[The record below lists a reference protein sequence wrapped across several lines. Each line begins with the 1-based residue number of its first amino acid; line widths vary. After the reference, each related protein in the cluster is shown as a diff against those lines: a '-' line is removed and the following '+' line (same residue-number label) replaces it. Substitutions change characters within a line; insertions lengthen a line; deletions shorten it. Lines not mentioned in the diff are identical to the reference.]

1 MEAPGRTMG
10 RPTASTGT
18 RPTAI
23 AVVVAL
29 LAALFVIAAPAG
41 AASEQHVTLHALAVV
56 EGSGGKSSTGT
67 TNAFTVSYGND
78 GGSDFR
84 VGFSED
90 EVAGSGEQWQAA
102 GWNAAAVATL
112 LNGAPL
118 SGVRVDYD
126 IKGRIDGPSAGALMT
141 VGLLSLMRRDK
152 IKPGITMTG
161 TINPDG
167 TIGPV
172 GGIPYKVDGAKQAH
186 AKTML
191 IPLGQRNSADDSGK
205 LVDSVD
211 IGDQK
216 GVHVKEVGDIYAA
229 YKAFTGKTLPRPK
242 ASSNVTLS
250 GADYR
255 QIKAKVKSQLAN
267 FQASAGEF
275 NSLAPAIQ
283 NDLQSIT
290 SSANDSH
297 TQAQKLTDEGLQAG
311 AYNQALAAAAYAN
324 AAVKTGQLLQVYLTQ
339 GAGAF
344 AQQVKASTAIDGKIE
359 ALVAQL
365 KAFKPKT
372 VSDASDLVDAY
383 SKTIDA
389 ISIST
394 YAGNLLAAAGAETN
408 PTQALTKAILG
419 AVFYEL
425 AGTQVQGTNDVF
437 EIGKKAGGAKLAK
450 VDVAPVAAFF
460 RKAAEANLSAFDSL
474 IVDPQAEQA
483 GVSAETAQQ
492 AFSSN
497 DFDYALAQSSLG
509 VLNGGLDKYLG
520 SAKTASYAKLGG
532 AVALYTRTA
541 QLLSKYYS
549 LGEVNND
556 LEVTGISNDQAMQSA
571 LDLGRSQV
579 QRGAGVLRSKR
590 VSPVL
595 VVGAYEI
602 AGVDAQGGPSDKLDA
617 LGEYLS
623 AFVGSRVLAYLGGF
637 PTTGTK

>member
-1 MEAPGRTMG
+1 MGRTTVG
-10 RPTASTGT
+10 AGT
-18 RPTAI
+18 RRTAI
-23 AVVVAL
+23 GVVVAL
-29 LAALFVIAAPAG
+29 VAAMFVVAAPAG
-41 AASEQHVTLHALAVV
+41 AANEKHVTLHALAVV
-56 EGSGGKSSTGT
+56 EGGGGKASTGT
-67 TNAFTVSYGND
+67 TNAFTVSYGKV
-78 GGSDFR
+78 GGTDFR

-90 EVAGSGEQWQAA
+90 EVAGSGDQWQAA

-126 IKGRIDGPSAGALMT
+126 INGRIDGPSAGALMT
-141 VGLLSLMRRDK
+141 VGLLSLMRGDK

-167 TIGPV
+167 TVGPV
-172 GGIPYKVDGAKQAH
+172 GGIPYKVDGAKQAK

-205 LVDSVD
+205 LVDVVD

-216 GVHVKEVGDIYAA
+216 GVHVKEVADIYDA

-242 ASSNVTLS
+242 PASSVTL
-250 GADYR
+250 GGDDYR
-255 QIKAKVKSQLAN
+255 QIKAKVKGQLAN
-267 FQASAGEF
+267 FEASAGEF
-275 NSLAPAIQ
+275 NSLTPAVQ
-283 NDLQSIT
+283 NALTSIT

-324 AAVKTGQLLQVYLTQ
+324 AAVKTGQLVQVYLTQ
-339 GAGAF
+339 GADAF
-344 AQQVKASTAIDGKIE
+344 TEQVKASAAIDGKVE
-359 ALVAQL
+359 ALVDEL

-372 VSDASDLVDAY
+372 VSDASDLISAY
-383 SKTIDA
+383 SNTIDA
-389 ISIST
+389 ISLSN
-394 YAGNLLAAAGAETN
+394 YAENVLASASQQTD
-408 PTQALTKAILG
+408 PSKALEKAIIG
-419 AVFYEL
+419 AVLYEL
-425 AGTQVQGTNDVF
+425 AGTQVQGTNDIF
-437 EIGKKAGGAKLAK
+437 EIGKGAGGTKLSKA
-450 VDVAPVAAFF
+450 DIGPVAAFF
-460 RKAAEANLSAFDSL
+460 RKAAEANLSAFNSL
-474 IVDPQAEQA
+474 IVDPQAQEA
-483 GVSAETAQQ
+483 GVSADAAQE
-492 AFSSN
+492 AFSGN

-520 SAKTASYAKLGG
+520 SAKTANYAKLGG
-532 AVALYTRTA
+532 AVQLYTRTS

-549 LGEVNND
+549 LGEVNSD

-579 QRGAGVLRSKR
+579 QRGVGVLRSKK
-590 VSPVL
+590 VSPTL

-602 AGVDAQGGPSDKLDA
+602 AGVDAQGGASDKLDA

-623 AFVGSRVLAYLGGF
+623 AYVGSRVLAYLGGF
-637 PTTGTK
+637 PTAGTR

>member
-1 MEAPGRTMG
+1 M
-10 RPTASTGT
+10 GT
-18 RPTAI
+18 RRTAI
-23 AVVVAL
+23 AVVIAL
-29 LAALFVIAAPAG
+29 IAATFVVAAPVG
-41 AASEQHVTLHALAVV
+41 AANEQHVTLHALAVV
-56 EGSGGKSSTGT
+56 EGSGGKSSMGT
-67 TNAFTVSYGND
+67 TNAFSVSYGKP

-90 EVAGSGEQWQAA
+90 EVAGSGDQWQAA

-126 IKGRIDGPSAGALMT
+126 VNGRIDGPSAGALMT
-141 VGLLSLMRRDK
+141 VGLLSLMRGDK

-167 TIGPV
+167 TVGPV

-205 LVDSVD
+205 LVDVVD

-216 GVHVKEVGDIYAA
+216 GVHVKEVADVYEA

-242 ASSNVTLS
+242 PASSVSLGGHDS
-250 GADYR
+250 R
-255 QIKAKVKSQLAN
+255 QIKAKVKGQLAN
-267 FQASAGEF
+267 FEASAGEF
-275 NSLAPAIQ
+275 NSLTPAVQ
-283 NDLQSIT
+283 NALTSIT
-290 SSANDSH
+290 SSADDSH

-311 AYNQALAAAAYAN
+311 AYNQALAAAGYAN
-324 AAVKTGQLLQVYLTQ
+324 AAVKTGQLVQVYLTQ
-339 GAGAF
+339 GANAF
-344 AQQVKASTAIDGKIE
+344 AEQVKASTEIDGKVE
-359 ALVAQL
+359 ALVDEL

-372 VSDASDLVDAY
+372 VSDASDLISAY
-383 SKTIDA
+383 SNTIDA
-389 ISIST
+389 ISLSSYAENVISS
-394 YAGNLLAAAGAETN
+394 AAQQTD
-408 PTQALTKAILG
+408 PSQALEKAIVG
-419 AVFYEL
+419 AVLYEL
-425 AGTQVQGTNDVF
+425 AGTQVQGTNDIF
-437 EIGKKAGGAKLAK
+437 DIGKGAGGTKLSNANLG
-450 VDVAPVAAFF
+450 PVAAFF
-460 RKAAEANLSAFDSL
+460 RKAAEANLSAFNSL
-474 IVDPQAEQA
+474 IVNPQAQTA
-483 GVSAETAQQ
+483 GVSADAAQA
-492 AFSSN
+492 AFSGN

-520 SAKTASYAKLGG
+520 TAKTANYAKLGG
-532 AVALYTRTA
+532 AVQLYTRTS

-549 LGEVNND
+549 LGEVNSD

-571 LDLGRSQV
+571 LDLGRGQV
-579 QRGAGVLRSKR
+579 QRGVGVLRSKK
-590 VSPVL
+590 VSPTL

-623 AFVGSRVLAYLGGF
+623 AYVGSRVLAYLGGF